1 MAYDDQE
8 CEGKMNTLRGL
19 GASKKMTL
27 LKKEICLK
35 WGIGEAG
42 QKEKLTY
49 VSLMQQIIEGKAAG
63 CDQEDEIVSG
73 VIREMFSSLRLR
85 KGLEITTG
93 LNLNRLLSFL

>member
-42 QKEKLTY
+42 QKESVPDAT
-49 VSLMQQIIEGKAAG
+49 
-63 CDQEDEIVSG
+63 DNW
-73 VIREMFSSLRLR
+73 R
-85 KGLEITTG
+85 
-93 LNLNRLLSFL
+93 

>member
-27 LKKEICLK
+27 IKKEIFLK

-63 CDQEDEIVSG
+63 YDQDEIVNG
-73 VIREMFSSLRLR
+73 VIREMVSSLRLR